1 EVEINKAPHNKQP
14 AKVWPQYKSSFWSHL
29 FSFHLWALWLTS
41 FGMWGTGPV
50 MQMNAAQISRSTNY
64 GVYDSRTLTLYIA
77 IMSVG
82 TAIGRISL
90 GYFDTKL
97 TAWNR
102 AGKTKILTTIALP
115 VAPLMFAVAYF
126 LFGVVSGKAL
136 LLPFLLGS
144 FSNGIAWSIGIIAP
158 RIMYA
163 KDIGKHYSFMRTSGA
178 VASIAL
184 NRFLFG
190 GMYDAEGRKRGE
202 FPSCNA
208 PSCVRKQMFVLMA
221 VNAVATL
228 AAVSVHWRFSRFTR
242 ARLAEEASSANENAD
257 GEAAREEPSEPVLK
271 QD

>member
-1 EVEINKAPHNKQP
+1 
-14 AKVWPQYKSSFWSHL
+14 WSHL

-82 TAIGRISL
+82 TAIGRISM
-90 GYFDTKL
+90 GYFDMKL

-126 LFGVVSGKAL
+126 LFGVVPGKAL

-144 FSNGIAWSIGIIAP
+144 FSNGIAWSIGIIAS
-158 RIMYA
+158 RMMYA
-163 KDIGKHYSFMRTSGA
+163 KDIGKHYSFMRTSAA

-208 PSCVRKQMFVLMA
+208 PSCVRKQMFILMGINLLSACVAVL
-221 VNAVATL
+221 
-228 AAVSVHWRFSRFTR
+228 VHWRFSRFTR
-242 ARLAEEASSANENAD
+242 ARLAEEMAPPSQLQSEQD
-257 GEAAREEPSEPVLK
+257 VVEAPYAEHTAEGNSL
-271 QD
+271 QS